1 MEEAHL
7 TYQLSKRIVDN
18 LHEGVRVIDLA
29 SQQTTYWNK
38 GAEMITG
45 FREADIIGRSCSDSM
60 PFHFSEK
67 GERICNPCPFLESVR
82 KGASCEK
89 LIYARHREGELVPL
103 QTCMEPV
110 KDDQGNIIG
119 AVEIFMDISWKFAAL
134 GRIAELNRISL
145 LDPLTM
151 TGNRRFAE
159 MVISSKLEELKR
171 YGIAFG
177 VLFIDIDDFK
187 EINDRFGHHQG
198 DELLK
203 MVSLSMT
210 RCLRVFD
217 SLCRWGGDEFIGV
230 VTNIHHPDQLVNLCR
245 RICFLAER
253 CSVNVGG
260 KSVSTTISIG
270 ATIAKYNDT
279 VEDLLS
285 RADTFMYQSKL
296 AGKNQFHI
304 Q

>member
-18 LHEGVRVIDLA
+18 LHEGVRVVDLA
-29 SQQTTYWNK
+29 SLRTTYWNK

-45 FREADIIGRSCSDSM
+45 FSKADIIGRSCAESV
-60 PFHFSEK
+60 PFHFNEE
-67 GERICNPCPFLESVR
+67 GVRICNPCPFLESVR
-82 KGASCEK
+82 KGASCER
-89 LIYARHREGELVPL
+89 LVYAKHRKGELVPL
-103 QTCMEPV
+103 QTCVEPV
-110 KDDQGNIIG
+110 KDDRGNVIG

-134 GRIAELNRISL
+134 GRIEELNRLSL
-145 LDPLTM
+145 LDPLTL

-159 MVISSKLEELKR
+159 MVISAKLEELKR

-187 EINDRFGHHQG
+187 AVNDRFGHHHG
-198 DELLK
+198 DELLR
-203 MVSLSMT
+203 MVSSSMM
-210 RCLRVFD
+210 RGLRVFD
-217 SLCRWGGDEFIGV
+217 SLCRWGGDEFIGI
-230 VTNIHHPDQLVNLCR
+230 VTNIHHPDQMVNLCKR
-245 RICFLAER
+245 LCFLAER
-253 CSVNVGG
+253 CVLNAGG
-260 KSVSTTISIG
+260 GTAHPTISIG
-270 ATIAKYNDT
+270 ATIAKYNDS

-285 RADTFMYQSKL
+285 RADKFMYQSKL